1 MTCLSSGG
9 RYCSR
14 MTVDSGKAFV
24 LDLRMAKIAT
34 AEGRT

>member
-1 MTCLSSGG
+1 M
-9 RYCSR
+9 

-34 AEGRT
+34 AMVDGSGDG